1 MRKTPTVKDVAV
13 EAGVSVGTVSR
24 VIAGEAAV
32 RPALREK
39 VNEAITKLGYRP
51 NVTARAL
58 RTSKTDVIGLV
69 VPDITNPFFAQLAA
83 SVERAALEAG
93 HMVMLASSHE
103 DLEAEQSHILAFLD
117 RSVRGV
123 IVVASNGNSELK
135 IDAPVPIISLD
146 RRFGSYPLVSTDHA
160 QAASLVVDHL
170 YELGHRR
177 IAYIAGPPETE
188 AGRMRQKG
196 FVTRVQQLSEAG
208 EKIELEIVT
217 GRFDYES
224 GERAARGL
232 LAREPGD
239 RPTAIAAASDQQAI
253 GALRAARDFKVDLP
267 DELSVTGFDDITLAR
282 LVVPRLTTV
291 RQPTERL
298 AARAVERLLDQNS
311 SHEDEMVEGSLIVR
325 RSTGPAPG
333 RGPSLA

>member
-69 VPDITNPFFAQLAA
+69 VPDITNPFLAQLAA

-117 RSVRGV
+117 RSVRGI

-208 EKIELEIVT
+208 DKIELEIVS

-232 LAREPGD
+232 LAREAGD

-253 GALRAARDFKVDLP
+253 GALRAARDFKVDVP
-267 DELSVTGFDDITLAR
+267 DELSVTGFDDITLAK

-298 AARAVERLLDQNS
+298 AARAVERLLNQNS

-333 RGPSLA
+333 RAPGLA

>member
-117 RSVRGV
+117 RSVRGI
-123 IVVASNGNSELK
+123 IVVASNGNSELE

-146 RRFGSYPLVSTDHA
+146 RRFGSYPLISTDHA

-177 IAYIAGPPETE
+177 ISYIAGPPETE

-232 LAREPGD
+232 LARKAGD

-253 GALRAARDFKVDLP
+253 GALRAARDFKVDVP
-267 DELSVTGFDDITLAR
+267 GELSVTGFDDITLAR

-291 RQPTERL
+291 RQPTEQL
-298 AARAVERLLDQNS
+298 AERAVERLLAQDPS
-311 SHEDEMVEGSLIVR
+311 DEDETVEGSLVVR
-325 RSTGPAPG
+325 GSTGPAARHGLSP
-333 RGPSLA
+333 A

>member
-117 RSVRGV
+117 RSVRGI

-208 EKIELEIVT
+208 DKIELEIVS

-232 LAREPGD
+232 LAREAGD

-253 GALRAARDFKVDLP
+253 GALRAARDFKVDVP
-267 DELSVTGFDDITLAR
+267 DELSVTGFDDITLAK

-298 AARAVERLLDQNS
+298 AARAVERLLNQNS

-333 RGPSLA
+333 RAPGLA

>member
-117 RSVRGV
+117 RSVRGI
-123 IVVASNGNSELK
+123 IVVASNGNSELE

-146 RRFGSYPLVSTDHA
+146 RRFGSYPLISTDHA

-177 IAYIAGPPETE
+177 ISYIAGPPETE

-232 LAREPGD
+232 LARKAGD

-253 GALRAARDFKVDLP
+253 GALRAARDFKVDVP
-267 DELSVTGFDDITLAR
+267 GELSVTGFDDITLAR

-291 RQPTERL
+291 RQPTEQL
-298 AARAVERLLDQNS
+298 AERAVERLLAQDPS
-311 SHEDEMVEGSLIVR
+311 DEDETVEGSLVVR
-325 RSTGPAPG
+325 GSTGPAARHGSSP
-333 RGPSLA
+333 A